1 MDCVAPGS
9 HYASRTGTIPDES
22 LDVVAPRGSW
32 PAAPGSA
39 GGRTRIV
46 CCASSRLL
54 RSLTLRCASSSRAVE
69 GQGAQQREKGVADAG
84 EPVGEQ
90 SDWCGWGSWD
100 SPGRGRVQIC
110 CKGAPGRDRPRIKA
124 RNINDS
130 LPALRRDPG
139 LCNRFGQ
146 LDVADP
152 CADGGLGD
160 HPGLRAGPPR
170 PLGRRNVHF
179 APERAPL
186 TAPLESRMHISRAKC
201 TSRRA
206 QDRSAPPPRTAPARA
221 TPTHGPRLPVRKAQW
236 DGVSHVVTR
245 PVHLDHKWSSGRAP
259 PRARRRPRDDPHHRP
274 LNSLPDL
281 RRPKPACVMRAQ
293 RNAIHP
299 ASRRA
304 GSARH
309 DPPALDPREP
319 TWRNAT

>member
-1 MDCVAPGS
+1 MTSLSLS
-9 HYASRTGTIPDES
+9 HQEALRTGRDRRDGAGGWAR
-22 LDVVAPRGSW
+22 LWCGRGSW
-32 PAAPGSA
+32 
-39 GGRTRIV
+39 GG
-46 CCASSRLL
+46 
-54 RSLTLRCASSSRAVE
+54 
-69 GQGAQQREKGVADAG
+69 
-84 EPVGEQ
+84 
-90 SDWCGWGSWD
+90 
-100 SPGRGRVQIC
+100 PGRGRVQIC

-206 QDRSAPPPRTAPARA
+206 QDRSAPPPRTAPAHA
-221 TPTHGPRLPVRKAQW
+221 APAHGPRLPVRKAQW

-281 RRPKPACVMRAQ
+281 RGPRPACVMRAQ
-293 RNAIHP
+293 RNGIHP

>member
-1 MDCVAPGS
+1 M
-9 HYASRTGTIPDES
+9 RPD
-22 LDVVAPRGSW
+22 AR
-32 PAAPGSA
+32 
-39 GGRTRIV
+39 RITFQIV

-54 RSLTLRCASSSRAVE
+54 RSLTLRCASFSRAVE

-201 TSRRA
+201 TSRGQNAHLDEHRT
-206 QDRSAPPPRTAPARA
+206 DPP
-221 TPTHGPRLPVRKAQW
+221 HHLGRLP
-236 DGVSHVVTR
+236 
-245 PVHLDHKWSSGRAP
+245 PAP
-259 PRARRRPRDDPHHRP
+259 PRPTDHD
-274 LNSLPDL
+274 
-281 RRPKPACVMRAQ
+281 
-293 RNAIHP
+293 
-299 ASRRA
+299 SR
-304 GSARH
+304 
-309 DPPALDPREP
+309 
-319 TWRNAT
+319 

>member
-1 MDCVAPGS
+1 MDCVALGS
-9 HYASRTGTIPDES
+9 HYASRTGTIPDEP

-39 GGRTRIV
+39 GGRTRSSAAPLRV
-46 CCASSRLL
+46 CCAP
-54 RSLTLRCASSSRAVE
+54 SLPAAPLSSRAVE
-69 GQGAQQREKGVADAG
+69 GRGAQQREKGVADAG

-186 TAPLESRMHISRAKC
+186 TAPLESRMHIS
-201 TSRRA
+201 TSTGPIRPTTSDGSRPRHP
-206 QDRSAPPPRTAPARA
+206 DPRTT
-221 TPTHGPRLPVRKAQW
+221 TPGEKGSMGRRLACRDAASPLGP
-236 DGVSHVVTR
+236 
-245 PVHLDHKWSSGRAP
+245 
-259 PRARRRPRDDPHHRP
+259 
-274 LNSLPDL
+274 
-281 RRPKPACVMRAQ
+281 
-293 RNAIHP
+293 
-299 ASRRA
+299 
-304 GSARH
+304 
-309 DPPALDPREP
+309 
-319 TWRNAT
+319 

>member
-1 MDCVAPGS
+1 MAARRPRAALDAGPHRHARTRRRQRGGRGHSYAYRATTCPRPGS
-9 HYASRTGTIPDES
+9 DAPPARAAPARPAPAAQASNTARLRRAAARALPPTAPIASPTPASRAHRPTAVCDT
-22 LDVVAPRGSW
+22 PRLPSRRGRR
-32 PAAPGSA
+32 PAIRNQLHRPQAHLISDPHP
-39 GGRTRIV
+39 TRHINH
-46 CCASSRLL
+46 SS
-54 RSLTLRCASSSRAVE
+54 
-69 GQGAQQREKGVADAG
+69 
-84 EPVGEQ
+84 EPVMVQ
-90 SDWCGWGSWD
+90 P
-100 SPGRGRVQIC
+100 SPDT
-110 CKGAPGRDRPRIKA
+110 A
-124 RNINDS
+124 
-130 LPALRRDPG
+130 
-139 LCNRFGQ
+139 
-146 LDVADP
+146 
-152 CADGGLGD
+152 
-160 HPGLRAGPPR
+160 
-170 PLGRRNVHF
+170 
-179 APERAPL
+179 

-281 RRPKPACVMRAQ
+281 RGPRPACVMRAQ
-293 RNAIHP
+293 RNGIHP

>member
-1 MDCVAPGS
+1 MS
-9 HYASRTGTIPDES
+9 
-22 LDVVAPRGSW
+22 
-32 PAAPGSA
+32 
-39 GGRTRIV
+39 
-46 CCASSRLL
+46 
-54 RSLTLRCASSSRAVE
+54 
-69 GQGAQQREKGVADAG
+69 
-84 EPVGEQ
+84 EQ

-110 CKGAPGRDRPRIKA
+110 CKGAPGRDRPREEA

-152 CADGGLGD
+152 CADGSLSD

-170 PLGRRNVHF
+170 PWASRCAF
-179 APERAPL
+179 CTRAG
-186 TAPLESRMHISRAKC
+186 TSNR
-201 TSRRA
+201 TSREQNAHLDEHRT
-206 QDRSAPPPRTAPARA
+206 DPPPPPRTASAHAAPA
-221 TPTHGPRLPVRKAQW
+221 HGPRLPVRKAQW

-245 PVHLDHKWSSGRAP
+245 PVRLDHKWSSGRAP

-281 RRPKPACVMRAQ
+281 RGPRPACVMRAQ

-309 DPPALDPREP
+309 DPPALDSREP

>member
-1 MDCVAPGS
+1 MDCVALGS

-170 PLGRRNVHF
+170 PW
-179 APERAPL
+179 APKRAL
-186 TAPLESRMHISRAKC
+186 CTRAGTFNCTSREQNAHLEGKMHIS
-201 TSRRA
+201 TSTGPIRPTTPNGSRPRHP
-206 QDRSAPPPRTAPARA
+206 DPRTT
-221 TPTHGPRLPVRKAQW
+221 TPGEKGSMGRRLACRDAASPLGP
-236 DGVSHVVTR
+236 
-245 PVHLDHKWSSGRAP
+245 
-259 PRARRRPRDDPHHRP
+259 
-274 LNSLPDL
+274 
-281 RRPKPACVMRAQ
+281 
-293 RNAIHP
+293 
-299 ASRRA
+299 
-304 GSARH
+304 
-309 DPPALDPREP
+309 
-319 TWRNAT
+319 